1 MLTGFVVPSFEP
13 NRVAVDVL
21 IHDIIDTANVY
32 CVYQPIV
39 CLADGVVH
47 GYEALLRGPVG
58 SHLEAPLVL
67 FAAAESV
74 SRLFELE
81 SIARIKAIEGFIRQ
95 QLPGRLFLNLSP
107 MNLLDPNFKSGET
120 IRLIKQLSFDAS
132 RIVIEI
138 TEHQPIHDYQL
149 LFDAVNHYRNMG
161 FTVALDDLGEGNS
174 SLRLWSEIKPN
185 YVKLD
190 KHFITTL
197 TREDDRHHF
206 VKIISELAVSVGT
219 RVIAEG
225 IETEAV
231 VELLCDIG
239 ISLGQ
244 GYFFARPVAI
254 PEKQINW
261 SPKIKQHISTP
272 EMLERYAKDIAKNEP
287 TLLANLT
294 VAQAV
299 EVFLRHEQLSAMAV
313 VNQNHVIGLV
323 ERKTLTDLFSSRF
336 GRELNAKKSIVSFID
351 QHSLIVSLNTPLDII
366 SKMITQR
373 TASNAQGVFVI
384 TDNSSYVGLGYF
396 IDVLRAITEIK
407 MMLAQEANPL
417 TGLPGNKAI
426 QNKMQ
431 KYIVEHRSFVALYF
445 DLDHF
450 KAYND
455 HYGYEKGDVVLASLA
470 QLLRRYVGGDDFLGH
485 IGGDDFILIWSAKDW
500 QQRLQ
505 QVFTDFN
512 ASLFDWYHSEHVKKM
527 GFEGVDRHNQLCFFS
542 LMSLSVGVIAVEAG
556 AFQYEHQIAQLASKA
571 KKKAKS
577 ISGNSSYLIATESD

>member
-1 MLTGFVVPSFEP
+1 MLQVAPMVTGFPVSMLTETQQCV
-13 NRVAVDVL
+13 
-21 IHDIIDTANVY
+21 HDIIDQQAVH
-32 CVYQPIV
+32 CVYQPII
-39 CLADGVVH
+39 CLADGAIY
-47 GYEALLRGPVG
+47 GYEALLRGPSG
-58 SHLEAPLVL
+58 SELEAPLLL

-81 SIARIKAIEGFIRQ
+81 SIARIKAIEGFILQ

-120 IRLIKQLSFDAS
+120 MKLIQRLSFDAS

-138 TEHQPIHDYQL
+138 TEHQPVNDYRL

-197 TREDDRHHF
+197 TREDNRYHF
-206 VKIISELAVSVGT
+206 VKIISELALSVGT

-225 IETEAV
+225 IETEPV
-231 VELLCDIG
+231 VDLLRDMG
-239 ISLGQ
+239 VPLGQ
-244 GYFFARPVAI
+244 GYFFARPQVV
-254 PEKQINW
+254 PDKTCTW
-261 SPKIKQHISTP
+261 SPKEIRAP
-272 EMLERYAKDIAKNEP
+272 LANEMVARYAKDIIKNEP
-287 TLLANLT
+287 TLPSHLT

-299 EVFLRHEQLSAMAV
+299 EVFLKHDTLAAMAV
-313 VNQNHVIGLV
+313 VKDQQVIGLV

-336 GRELNAKKSIVSFID
+336 GRELNAKKSIARFID
-351 QHSLIVSLNTPLDII
+351 QRSLVVSANTPLEII

-373 TASNAQGVFVI
+373 SSSDAQGVFVV
-384 TDNSSYVGLGYF
+384 TDNGCYAGLGYF
-396 IDVLRAITEIK
+396 VDLLRAITEIK

-426 QNKMQ
+426 QNAMQ
-431 KYIVEHRSFVALYF
+431 AHIVAKDAFLALYF

-455 HYGYEKGDVVLASLA
+455 YYGYEKGDQVLADLA
-470 QLLRRYVGGDDFLGH
+470 NILRNYVGVGEFLGH
-485 IGGDDFILIWSAKDW
+485 IGGDDFILIWRVENW
-500 QQRLQ
+500 QERLQ
-505 QVFTDFN
+505 AVFADFN
-512 ASLFDWYHSEHVKKM
+512 ACLSRWYDAEQVVQG
-527 GFEGVDRHNQLCFFS
+527 GFEGVDRNNQPCFFS
-542 LMSLSVGVIAVEAG
+542 LMSLSVGVIAAQVDR
-556 AFQYEHQIAQLASKA
+556 FQYEHQLAQLASKA

-577 ISGNSSYLIATESD
+577 IHGNSWYVIES